1 MKALNQYLIRRFA
14 MWLLI
19 VLAGFGAVA
28 VLAAAVTHLH
38 LLRFK
43 SHENNA

>member
-1 MKALNQYLIRRFA
+1 MG
-14 MWLLI
+14 
-19 VLAGFGAVA
+19 LAAAHQLGAVA
-28 VLAAAVTHLH
+28 VLATAVTHLH